1 MLLADFIRQGTEA
14 LAALYPEPEAR
25 SLMLLLCE
33 ERLGVSR
40 HAYLTEPLQ
49 EIPVASMKAD
59 LARLCAGEPLQY
71 VLGYADFY
79 GRRFQVSPSVLIPR
93 PETEYLCHTI
103 LSRKRAVPS
112 AGTPSVSFTETR
124 EYALSTEGV
133 PAVPD
138 STPTSSQDKRE
149 YALSTE
155 GVPGASESGAAA
167 PVHIIDLCTGSG
179 CIAWT
184 MAAEIPGAAVTGV
197 DISEQ
202 ALAVARAQR
211 PGAAPAPGRPH
222 KPDDIPAPD
231 FMLADILQDPP
242 AGLAPGTFDLLTAN
256 PPYVMD
262 RERAAMRP
270 NVLEHEPALALF
282 VPDRDPLVFY
292 RAVARWA
299 LLLLRPGG
307 RGYAEINALLGPETA
322 AVFRDAGLS
331 GVALLEDLAGAP
343 RFVRFWK

>member
-25 SLMLLLCE
+25 SMMLLLCE

-79 GRRFQVSPSVLIPR
+79 GRRFQVSPAVLIPR

-103 LSRKRAVPS
+103 LSGKRTVPS
-112 AGTPSVSFTETR
+112 AGTPSGERAYSLVSVNE
-124 EYALSTEGV
+124 TEGV
-133 PAVPD
+133 PA
-138 STPTSSQDKRE
+138 
-149 YALSTE
+149 A
-155 GVPGASESGAAA
+155 PGSGAAA

-184 MAAEIPGAAVTGV
+184 LAAEIPGAEVTGV
-197 DISEQ
+197 DISPE
-202 ALAVARAQR
+202 ALTVARGQQVACHR
-211 PGAAPAPGRPH
+211 APS
-222 KPDDIPAPD
+222 
-231 FMLADILQDPP
+231 FVQADILQDPP
-242 AGLAPGTFDLLTAN
+242 ASLPEASFDLLTAN

-282 VPDRDPLVFY
+282 VPDEDPLVFY

-299 LLLLRPGG
+299 RTLLRPGG
-307 RGYAEINALLGPETA
+307 WGYAEINALLGPETA
-322 AVFRDAGLS
+322 AVFRDAGFS
-331 GVALLEDLAGAP
+331 GVSLLQDLGGAS
-343 RFVRFWK
+343 RFVRFFI

>member
-25 SLMLLLCE
+25 SMMLLLCE

-40 HAYLTEPLQ
+40 HAYLTDPLQ

-79 GRRFQVSPSVLIPR
+79 GRRFQVSPAVLIPR

-103 LSRKRAVPS
+103 LSGKRAVPS
-112 AGTPSVSFTETR
+112 AGTPSGERAYSLVSVNE
-124 EYALSTEGV
+124 TEGV
-133 PAVPD
+133 PA
-138 STPTSSQDKRE
+138 
-149 YALSTE
+149 A
-155 GVPGASESGAAA
+155 PGSGAAA

-184 MAAEIPGAAVTGV
+184 LAAEIPGAEVTGV
-197 DISEQ
+197 DISPE
-202 ALAVARAQR
+202 ALTVARGQQVACHR
-211 PGAAPAPGRPH
+211 APA
-222 KPDDIPAPD
+222 
-231 FMLADILQDPP
+231 FVQADILQDPP
-242 AGLAPGTFDLLTAN
+242 ASLPEASFDLLTAN

-282 VPDRDPLVFY
+282 VPDEDPLVFY

-299 LLLLRPGG
+299 RTLLRPGG
-307 RGYAEINALLGPETA
+307 WGYAEINALLGPETA
-322 AVFRDAGLS
+322 AVFRDAGFS
-331 GVALLEDLAGAP
+331 GVSLLQDLGGVS
-343 RFVRFWK
+343 RFVRFFI

>member
-25 SLMLLLCE
+25 SMMLLLCE

-40 HAYLTEPLQ
+40 HAYLTDPLQ

-93 PETEYLCHTI
+93 PETEFLCHTI
-103 LSRKRAVPS
+103 LAAAPAPS
-112 AGTPSVSFTETR
+112 SSQGNR
-124 EYALSTEGV
+124 EYAPRSESEAAASTAGVPSGERAYSLVSVNETEGV
-133 PAVPD
+133 PAV
-138 STPTSSQDKRE
+138 
-149 YALSTE
+149 
-155 GVPGASESGAAA
+155 
-167 PVHIIDLCTGSG
+167 IDLCTGSG

-184 MAAEIPGAAVTGV
+184 LAAEIPGAEVTGV
-197 DISEQ
+197 DISPE
-202 ALAVARAQR
+202 ALTVARGQQVACHR
-211 PGAAPAPGRPH
+211 APS
-222 KPDDIPAPD
+222 
-231 FMLADILQDPP
+231 FVQADILQDPP
-242 AGLAPGTFDLLTAN
+242 ASLPEASFDLLTAN
-256 PPYVMD
+256 PPYVMN

-282 VPDRDPLVFY
+282 VPDEDPLVFY

-299 LLLLRPGG
+299 RTLLRPGG
-307 RGYAEINALLGPETA
+307 WGYAEINALLGPETA
-322 AVFRDAGLS
+322 AVFRDAGFS
-331 GVALLEDLAGAP
+331 GVSLLQDLGGAS
-343 RFVRFWK
+343 RFVRFFI

>member
-25 SLMLLLCE
+25 SMMLLLCE

-71 VLGYADFY
+71 VLGFADFY
-79 GRRFQVSPSVLIPR
+79 GRRFQISPAVLIPR

-103 LSRKRAVPS
+103 LSGKRAVPS
-112 AGTPSVSFTETR
+112 AETPSGERAYSLVSVNE
-124 EYALSTEGV
+124 TEGV
-133 PAVPD
+133 PA
-138 STPTSSQDKRE
+138 
-149 YALSTE
+149 A
-155 GVPGASESGAAA
+155 PGSGAAA
-167 PVHIIDLCTGSG
+167 PVQIIDLCTGSG

-184 MAAEIPGAAVTGV
+184 LAAEIPGAEVTGV
-197 DISEQ
+197 DISPE
-202 ALAVARAQR
+202 ALTVARGQQVACHR
-211 PGAAPAPGRPH
+211 APS
-222 KPDDIPAPD
+222 
-231 FMLADILQDPP
+231 FVQADILQDPP
-242 AGLAPGTFDLLTAN
+242 ASLPEASFDLLTAN

-282 VPDRDPLVFY
+282 VPDEDPLVFY

-299 LLLLRPGG
+299 RTLLRPGG
-307 RGYAEINALLGPETA
+307 WGYAEINALLGPETA
-322 AVFRDAGLS
+322 AVFRDAGFS
-331 GVALLEDLAGAP
+331 GVSLLQDLGGAS
-343 RFVRFWK
+343 RFVRFFI

>member
-25 SLMLLLCE
+25 SMMLLLCE

-79 GRRFQVSPSVLIPR
+79 GRRFNVSPAVLIPR
-93 PETEYLCHTI
+93 PETEFLCHTI
-103 LSRKRAVPS
+103 LAAAPAPS
-112 AGTPSVSFTETR
+112 SSQGNR
-124 EYALSTEGV
+124 EYAPRSESEAAASTAGVPSGERAYSLVSVNETEGT
-133 PAVPD
+133 PAV
-138 STPTSSQDKRE
+138 
-149 YALSTE
+149 
-155 GVPGASESGAAA
+155 V
-167 PVHIIDLCTGSG
+167 DLCTGSG

-184 MAAEIPGAAVTGV
+184 LAAEIPGAEVTGV
-197 DISEQ
+197 DISPE
-202 ALAVARAQR
+202 ALTVARGQQVACHR
-211 PGAAPAPGRPH
+211 APS
-222 KPDDIPAPD
+222 
-231 FMLADILQDPP
+231 FVQADILQDPP
-242 AGLAPGTFDLLTAN
+242 ASLPEASFDLLTAN

-282 VPDRDPLVFY
+282 VPDEDPLVFY

-299 LLLLRPGG
+299 RTLLRPGG
-307 RGYAEINALLGPETA
+307 WGYAEINALLGPETA
-322 AVFRDAGLS
+322 AVFRDAGFS
-331 GVALLEDLAGAP
+331 GVSLLQNLGGAF
-343 RFVRFWK
+343 RFVRFFI

>member
-25 SLMLLLCE
+25 SMMLLLCE

-79 GRRFQVSPSVLIPR
+79 GRRFQVSPAVLIPR

-103 LSRKRAVPS
+103 LSGKRTVPS
-112 AGTPSVSFTETR
+112 AGTPSGERAYSLVSVNE
-124 EYALSTEGV
+124 TEGV
-133 PAVPD
+133 PA
-138 STPTSSQDKRE
+138 
-149 YALSTE
+149 A
-155 GVPGASESGAAA
+155 PGSGAAA

-184 MAAEIPGAAVTGV
+184 LAAEIPGAEVTGV
-197 DISEQ
+197 DISPE
-202 ALAVARAQR
+202 ALTVARGQQVACHR
-211 PGAAPAPGRPH
+211 APS
-222 KPDDIPAPD
+222 
-231 FMLADILQDPP
+231 FVQADILQDPP
-242 AGLAPGTFDLLTAN
+242 ASLPEASFDLLTAN

-282 VPDRDPLVFY
+282 VPDEDPLVFY

-299 LLLLRPGG
+299 RKLLRPGG
-307 RGYAEINALLGPETA
+307 WGYAEINALLGPETA
-322 AVFRDAGLS
+322 AVFRDAGFS
-331 GVALLEDLAGAP
+331 GVSLLQDLGGAS
-343 RFVRFWK
+343 RFVRFFI

>member
-25 SLMLLLCE
+25 SMMLLLCE

-40 HAYLTEPLQ
+40 HAYLTDPLQ

-71 VLGYADFY
+71 VLGFADFY
-79 GRRFQVSPSVLIPR
+79 GRRFQISPAVLIPR

-103 LSRKRAVPS
+103 LSGKRAVPS
-112 AGTPSVSFTETR
+112 AGTPSGERAYSLVSVNE
-124 EYALSTEGV
+124 TEGV
-133 PAVPD
+133 PA
-138 STPTSSQDKRE
+138 
-149 YALSTE
+149 A
-155 GVPGASESGAAA
+155 PGSGAAA
-167 PVHIIDLCTGSG
+167 PLHIIDLCTGSG

-184 MAAEIPGAAVTGV
+184 LAAEIPGAEVTGV
-197 DISEQ
+197 DISPE
-202 ALAVARAQR
+202 ALTVARGQQVACHR
-211 PGAAPAPGRPH
+211 APS
-222 KPDDIPAPD
+222 
-231 FMLADILQDPP
+231 FVQADILADPP
-242 AGLAPGTFDLLTAN
+242 ASLPEASFDLLTAN

-282 VPDRDPLVFY
+282 VPDEDPLVFY

-299 LLLLRPGG
+299 RTLLRPGG
-307 RGYAEINALLGPETA
+307 WGYAEINALLGPETA
-322 AVFRDAGLS
+322 AVFRDAGFS
-331 GVALLEDLAGAP
+331 DVSLLQDLGGAS
-343 RFVRFWK
+343 RFVRFFI

>member
-25 SLMLLLCE
+25 SMMLLLCE

-79 GRRFQVSPSVLIPR
+79 GRRFNVSPAVLIPR

-103 LSRKRAVPS
+103 LSGKRAVPS
-112 AGTPSVSFTETR
+112 AGTPSGERAYSLVSVNE
-124 EYALSTEGV
+124 TEGV
-133 PAVPD
+133 PA
-138 STPTSSQDKRE
+138 
-149 YALSTE
+149 A
-155 GVPGASESGAAA
+155 PGSGAAA

-184 MAAEIPGAAVTGV
+184 LAAEIPGAEVTGV
-197 DISEQ
+197 DISPE
-202 ALAVARAQR
+202 ALTVARGQQVACHR
-211 PGAAPAPGRPH
+211 APS
-222 KPDDIPAPD
+222 
-231 FMLADILQDPP
+231 FVQADILQDPP
-242 AGLAPGTFDLLTAN
+242 ASLPEASFDLLTAN

-282 VPDRDPLVFY
+282 VPDEDPLVFY

-299 LLLLRPGG
+299 RTLLRPGG
-307 RGYAEINALLGPETA
+307 WGYAEINALLGPETA
-322 AVFRDAGLS
+322 AVFRDAGFS
-331 GVALLEDLAGAP
+331 GVSLLQDLGGAS
-343 RFVRFWK
+343 RFVRFFI

>member
-25 SLMLLLCE
+25 SMMLLLCE

-79 GRRFQVSPSVLIPR
+79 GRRFNVSPAVLIPR
-93 PETEYLCHTI
+93 PETEFLCHTI
-103 LSRKRAVPS
+103 LAAAPAPS
-112 AGTPSVSFTETR
+112 SSQGNR
-124 EYALSTEGV
+124 EYAPRSESEAAASTAGVPSGERAYSLVSVNETEGA
-133 PAVPD
+133 PAV
-138 STPTSSQDKRE
+138 
-149 YALSTE
+149 
-155 GVPGASESGAAA
+155 V
-167 PVHIIDLCTGSG
+167 DLCTGSG

-184 MAAEIPGAAVTGV
+184 LAAEIPGAEVTGV
-197 DISEQ
+197 DISPE
-202 ALAVARAQR
+202 ALTVARGQQVACHR
-211 PGAAPAPGRPH
+211 APS
-222 KPDDIPAPD
+222 
-231 FMLADILQDPP
+231 FVQADILQDPP
-242 AGLAPGTFDLLTAN
+242 ASLPEASFDLLTAN

-282 VPDRDPLVFY
+282 VPDEDPLVFY

-299 LLLLRPGG
+299 RTLLRPGG
-307 RGYAEINALLGPETA
+307 WGYAEINALLGPETA
-322 AVFRDAGLS
+322 AVFRDAGFS
-331 GVALLEDLAGAP
+331 GVSLLQDLGGAS
-343 RFVRFWK
+343 RFVRFFI

>member
-25 SLMLLLCE
+25 SMMLLLCE

-79 GRRFQVSPSVLIPR
+79 GRRFNVSPAVLIPR

-103 LSRKRAVPS
+103 LSGKRAVPS
-112 AGTPSVSFTETR
+112 AGTPSGERAYSLVSVNE
-124 EYALSTEGV
+124 TEGV
-133 PAVPD
+133 PA
-138 STPTSSQDKRE
+138 
-149 YALSTE
+149 A
-155 GVPGASESGAAA
+155 PGSGAAA

-184 MAAEIPGAAVTGV
+184 LAAEIPGAEVTGV
-197 DISEQ
+197 DISPE
-202 ALAVARAQR
+202 ALAIARGQQVACHR
-211 PGAAPAPGRPH
+211 APA
-222 KPDDIPAPD
+222 
-231 FMLADILQDPP
+231 FVQADILQDPP
-242 AGLAPGTFDLLTAN
+242 ASLPEASFDLLTAN

-282 VPDRDPLVFY
+282 VPDEDPLVFY

-299 LLLLRPGG
+299 RTLLRPGG
-307 RGYAEINALLGPETA
+307 WGYAEINALLGPETA
-322 AVFRDAGLS
+322 AVFRDAGFS
-331 GVALLEDLAGAP
+331 GVSLLQDLGGAS
-343 RFVRFWK
+343 RFVRFFI

>member
-25 SLMLLLCE
+25 SMMLLLCE

-71 VLGYADFY
+71 VLGFADFY
-79 GRRFQVSPSVLIPR
+79 GRRFNVSPAVLIPR
-93 PETEYLCHTI
+93 PETEFLCHTI
-103 LSRKRAVPS
+103 LAAAPAPS
-112 AGTPSVSFTETR
+112 SSQGNR
-124 EYALSTEGV
+124 EYALSPEGT
-133 PAVPD
+133 PAV
-138 STPTSSQDKRE
+138 
-149 YALSTE
+149 
-155 GVPGASESGAAA
+155 
-167 PVHIIDLCTGSG
+167 IDLCTGSG

-184 MAAEIPGAAVTGV
+184 LAAEIPGAEVTGV
-197 DISEQ
+197 DISPE
-202 ALAVARAQR
+202 ALTVARGQQVACHR
-211 PGAAPAPGRPH
+211 APS
-222 KPDDIPAPD
+222 
-231 FMLADILQDPP
+231 FVQADILADPP
-242 AGLAPGTFDLLTAN
+242 ASLPEASFDLLTAN

-282 VPDRDPLVFY
+282 VPDEDPLVFY

-299 LLLLRPGG
+299 RTLLRPGG
-307 RGYAEINALLGPETA
+307 WGYAEINALLGPETA
-322 AVFRDAGLS
+322 AVFRDAGFS
-331 GVALLEDLAGAP
+331 GVSLLQDLGGAS
-343 RFVRFWK
+343 RFVRFFI